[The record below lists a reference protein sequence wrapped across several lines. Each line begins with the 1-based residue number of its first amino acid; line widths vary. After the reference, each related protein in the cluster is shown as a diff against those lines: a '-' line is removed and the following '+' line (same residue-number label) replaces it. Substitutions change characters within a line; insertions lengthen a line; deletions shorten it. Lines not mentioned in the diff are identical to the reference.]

1 MTDMNPDDSASFS
14 RPDECRVTSLHL
26 NLDVDFVS
34 RTLCGFVDLAVKRM
48 KDGVHNLILDAQ
60 MITVQKILDVDY
72 GQELKFTLGENSAIF
87 GSKLEVQLP
96 VSASK
101 CHKIRVH
108 YETSPQCPALQW
120 LRPEQTL
127 GKRHPYLFSQSQAI
141 HARSLF
147 PCQDTPGNKVSY
159 TAKITAPKD
168 ITILMSAIRS
178 EPEPHPSDGGKLVYQ
193 FEQKFPVCTYL
204 IAIVGGDL
212 VSSIIG
218 PRSKVWTEREMIEE
232 AAYEF
237 SETEKTLQIAESLM
251 GPYIWGQYDVLVL
264 PPIFPFGG
272 MENPCLT
279 YVTPTLIAGDKSL
292 VDILA
297 HEICHSWTGNL
308 VTNKNW
314 EHFWLN
320 EGHTEFI
327 ERKVTGRL
335 HNSNTL
341 PQFMAAGKAVE
352 LKEIIEEVLK
362 NGPYTRMIPD
372 LKGVDP
378 NDAFCI
384 VPYEKGFTLLFYLE
398 TLLGGPEV
406 FEKFLRAYIENFKQ
420 QSIDTNQ
427 WKDFLYSYFHD
438 KTEVLDSVE
447 WEKWF
452 YGQGMPPVMPKYDDS
467 FSVPCKQLCQR
478 WSTSADNDLDQFDP
492 SDLTSMAPLQV
503 VECLGLLVEDPPLSL
518 IKIQKMNELYKLNV
532 TKNSEFKFRWLRLCI
547 KAQWKESIPK
557 VLDFVNEQGRMRLVR
572 TLYRD
577 LYGWEDARPTAID
590 NFKKQRGEMHHILE
604 TMLSSDLKLG

>member
-60 MITVQKILDVDY
+60 MIPIKKILDVDY

-127 GKRHPYLFSQSQAI
+127 GKRHPYLFSQSQLRTKTNYMYGYCPHYRPFMPGAYFPVKI
-141 HARSLF
+141 PQGIRSLT
-147 PCQDTPGNKVSY
+147 QQS
-159 TAKITAPKD
+159 
-168 ITILMSAIRS
+168 
-178 EPEPHPSDGGKLVYQ
+178 
-193 FEQKFPVCTYL
+193 
-204 IAIVGGDL
+204 IV
-212 VSSIIG
+212 G

-335 HNSNTL
+335 HNNKTL

-398 TLLGGPEV
+398 TLLGGREV
-406 FEKFLRAYIENFKQ
+406 FEKFLRAYVENFKQ
-420 QSIDTNQ
+420 QSIDSNQ

-452 YGQGMPPVMPKYDDS
+452 YGQGMPPVMPKYDNS
-467 FSVPCKQLCQR
+467 FAVPCKQLCQR
-478 WSTSADNDLDQFDP
+478 WSTSADNDLDQFDS

-547 KAQWKESIPK
+547 KAQWKEAIPK
-557 VLDFVNEQGRMRLVR
+557 VLEFINEQGRMRLVR

-590 NFKKQRGEMHHILE
+590 NFKKHRGEMHHILE
-604 TMLSSDLKLG
+604 TMLSTDLKLG